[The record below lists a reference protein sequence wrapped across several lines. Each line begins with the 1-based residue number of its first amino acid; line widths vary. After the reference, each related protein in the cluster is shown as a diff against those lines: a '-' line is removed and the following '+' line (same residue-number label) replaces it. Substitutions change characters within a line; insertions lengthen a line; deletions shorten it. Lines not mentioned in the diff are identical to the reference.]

1 MDKITVLLAEDELAL
16 AHIVRESLEQRDFKV
31 ILCADGEQAYQ
42 QYLKQKPDILALD
55 VMMPKMDGFE
65 LAKKIR
71 EKDQTIPIIFLTAR
85 SQPKDVVAGFEIGA
99 NDYLK
104 KPFSVE
110 ELIVRIKVLLS
121 SNRMLTDH
129 SLKIKPDN
137 ETFHI
142 GDLVFSGTK
151 NTIQHG
157 INAWPIT
164 SRESDI
170 LKLLCRN
177 QQQVLQ
183 RDILLKKVWGDDSF
197 FNARSLDVFIT
208 KLRNHLKA
216 DPNVQI
222 INIRGVGY
230 KLVW

>member
-1 MDKITVLLAEDELAL
+1 MNKTKVLLAEDEIAL
-16 AHIVRESLEQRDFKV
+16 AHIVRESLEDQGFDV
-31 ILCADGEQAYQ
+31 ILCFDGQHALQKYQ
-42 QYLKQKPDILALD
+42 ELKPDILALD

-71 EKDQTIPIIFLTAR
+71 EKDQTVPIIFLTAR
-85 SQPKDVVAGFEIGA
+85 AQPKDVVAGFESGA

-121 SNRMLTDH
+121 HNRLLNKAKSNKNESFTIGNITFNPAKNIIQQGIHSWPLT
-129 SLKIKPDN
+129 
-137 ETFHI
+137 
-142 GDLVFSGTK
+142 
-151 NTIQHG
+151 
-157 INAWPIT
+157 A
-164 SRESDI
+164 RESDI
-170 LKLLCRN
+170 LKLLCQN
-177 QQQVLQ
+177 EHETIQ
-183 RDILLKKVWGDDSF
+183 RKTILNNIWGDDNF

-208 KLRNHLKA
+208 KLRRHLQA

-222 INIRGVGY
+222 INIRGIGY